1 MYESRV
7 CKEVLHQMDYLTPT
21 EAAEPQTLNFD
32 DLHTLVLM
40 MGVAV
45 LSLSILLFRSPSGDV
60 LNAEQ
65 IILMPYWGP

>member
-1 MYESRV
+1 
-7 CKEVLHQMDYLTPT
+7 MDYLTPT